1 MLDFVLQWNIVGTI
15 EERSGQ
21 RGHSGGNEMYVSVRD
36 VASLTSISLFLA
48 TLFTWADILKIVS

>member
-1 MLDFVLQWNIVGTI
+1 
-15 EERSGQ
+15 
-21 RGHSGGNEMYVSVRD
+21 MYVSVRD